1 MLKAVCRHSPR
12 SLAISLRR
20 TQKAG
25 AHCCAPALFRLSGYG
40 LELTDECGTAM
51 GPSDCSSS
59 ERPMHWPE
67 LAPGHGMLSTSGSPP
82 AAVVWPGS
90 GEFGTRSGVHS
101 PVKVS
106 SDSPPGHA
114 AIVGAEFVGTATT
127 ATAGAAAIAIA
138 NPPASISRR
147 AGSFRVAI
155 ITLSVVVLLI
165 VHRGKRCGALPARCM
180 RSTSSLPMAR
190 PKLWRQRPSARGNI
204 TLTTCKT
211 PCHRQ

>member
-51 GPSDCSSS
+51 GPSDCCSS

-67 LAPGHGMLSTSGSPP
+67 LAPVHGMLSTSGSPP
-82 AAVVWPGS
+82 SAVVWPGS

-101 PVKVS
+101 PVKAS

-114 AIVGAEFVGTATT
+114 AIVGAELTGPAKS
-127 ATAGAAAIAIA
+127 ATAGATATATA
-138 NPPASISRR
+138 NPPARISRR
-147 AGSFRVAI
+147 AGSIMVAI
-155 ITLSVVVLLI
+155 VTLSVVVDRSRDSHCHCPPSHLL
-165 VHRGKRCGALPARCM
+165 VE
-180 RSTSSLPMAR
+180 
-190 PKLWRQRPSARGNI
+190 
-204 TLTTCKT
+204 TL
-211 PCHRQ
+211 R

>member
-1 MLKAVCRHSPR
+1 MSAAHTKSWGTLLRPSFVSAIRLRARADRRVRHRYGPLGLLLLGETDA
-12 SLAISLRR
+12 LA
-20 TQKAG
+20 G
-25 AHCCAPALFRLSGYG
+25 VAPV
-40 LELTDECGTAM
+40 
-51 GPSDCSSS
+51 
-59 ERPMHWPE
+59 
-67 LAPGHGMLSTSGSPP
+67 HGMLSTSGSPP
-82 AAVVWPGS
+82 GAVVWPGS

-155 ITLSVVVLLI
+155 ITLSVVVFANRSSREKVWRTASPL
-165 VHRGKRCGALPARCM
+165 HALYEFPADG
-180 RSTSSLPMAR
+180 SSEVVA
-190 PKLWRQRPSARGNI
+190 AEAI
-204 TLTTCKT
+204 C
-211 PCHRQ
+211 

>member
-20 TQKAG
+20 KQKAG
-25 AHCCAPALFRLSGYG
+25 AHCCAPASFRLSGYG

-67 LAPGHGMLSTSGSPP
+67 LAPVHGMLSTSGSPP

-155 ITLSVVVLLI
+155 ITLSVVVFANRSSREKVWRAANPL
-165 VHRGKRCGALPARCM
+165 HALYEFPADG
-180 RSTSSLPMAR
+180 SSEVVA
-190 PKLWRQRPSARGNI
+190 AEAI
-204 TLTTCKT
+204 C
-211 PCHRQ
+211 

>member
-67 LAPGHGMLSTSGSPP
+67 LAPVHGMLSTSGSPP
-82 AAVVWPGS
+82 DCRCLAWLRRIRHEIRSALT
-90 GEFGTRSGVHS
+90 GEGVL
-101 PVKVS
+101 
-106 SDSPPGHA
+106 G
-114 AIVGAEFVGTATT
+114 F
-127 ATAGAAAIAIA
+127 TAGARRYRRRRVCRYGDDGDRRRGCDSDRKSAGKYQSSCWKLQGRHHHAFCSCLANRSSREKVWRAASPLHALYEFPADGSSEVVAAEAI
-138 NPPASISRR
+138 
-147 AGSFRVAI
+147 
-155 ITLSVVVLLI
+155 
-165 VHRGKRCGALPARCM
+165 C
-180 RSTSSLPMAR
+180 
-190 PKLWRQRPSARGNI
+190 
-204 TLTTCKT
+204 
-211 PCHRQ
+211 